1 MVKSPCKSTRRPQLA
16 IRLTFDH
23 TDCIIGRISRA
34 LTTIRSSSMMRNGGR
49 VVVTG
54 RNALGIALMFKRS
67 NHRFPDDAS
76 ILECSK
82 LAEDCFKAQAGIE
95 HSPRVDDSL
104 SLQVP
109 LELVR
114 KLVSAGMR
122 RLRGRDRGLH
132 LNELIDWLS
141 NFQEVLDWVRAPR
154 PERYLYA
161 LQPNPRGRPGL
172 LFTRFVPYAVHA
184 GKKCD
189 TNQQVAPVVRRSD
202 DLRGLHWVEFDDDA
216 AGASAALQQARQWIK
231 QQTYDRRKRS
241 LGVALQQDEVHEL
254 PSTAVRP
261 KQKQRRPW
269 TARV

>member
-1 MVKSPCKSTRRPQLA
+1 
-16 IRLTFDH
+16 
-23 TDCIIGRISRA
+23 
-34 LTTIRSSSMMRNGGR
+34 MRDGGR
-49 VVVTG
+49 VVLAGPNV
-54 RNALGIALMFKRS
+54 LGIALMCKRL
-67 NHRFPDDAS
+67 HRQLPDDAS
-76 ILECSK
+76 ISRCGE
-82 LAEDCFKAQAGIE
+82 LAEDWFKAQAGIE
-95 HSPRVDDSL
+95 HSPRVDESL

-109 LELVR
+109 PELVR

-189 TNQQVAPVVRRSD
+189 ANQQVAPVVRRSD
-202 DLRGLHWVEFDDDA
+202 DLRALHWVEFDDDA

-254 PSTAVRP
+254 PPTAVRP
-261 KQKQRRPW
+261 KQKQRRQW